1 MSILDDFKE
10 AIGIV
15 DSLKE
20 TIFFKENGDIYR
32 LEALKKLNEE
42 YPNNTYIQK
51 ELNNVI
57 KGIKGED
64 EIAYQLKKSS
74 IGMCVLRDINVEY
87 VFYFRNKESKRNY
100 LKIIKIL

>member
-10 AIGIV
+10 AIGLV

-42 YPNNTYIQK
+42 YPNNAYIQK

-64 EIAYQLKKSS
+64 EI
-74 IGMCVLRDINVEY
+74 
-87 VFYFRNKESKRNY
+87 
-100 LKIIKIL
+100 